1 MVSKQ
6 NPATLAACG
15 APVTDL
21 AGASINPD
29 YKSPLL
35 TIQAAQLTR
44 RCAISTGM
52 AEALAPMIFGA
63 VLS

>member
-1 MVSKQ
+1 MPKME
-6 NPATLAACG
+6 NPALAARG
-15 APVTDL
+15 VPEIDL

-44 RCAISTGM
+44 RCALTAAM
-52 AEALAPMIFGA
+52 AETLAPLAFGA
-63 VLS
+63 AP